1 MPSYPTAHTSLE
13 AVLLTHG
20 QPPRRKDEKEEVARE
35 RYITYYF
42 PKTLGV
48 NL

>member
-1 MPSYPTAHTSLE
+1 M
-13 AVLLTHG
+13 HG
-20 QPPRRKDEKEEVARE
+20 QPPRRRDEKEEVARE
-35 RYITYYF
+35 RYITSYCF